1 MPNGGDVSLLI
12 APDPGT
18 RLGPDGRSDRHS
30 NLRRYTQTSF
40 RLLVRNPDKPG
51 NQVRLPEFPKD

>member
-30 NLRRYTQTSF
+30 NL
-40 RLLVRNPDKPG
+40 
-51 NQVRLPEFPKD
+51 